1 MAARKKSS
9 TKSKRSYSTASTVS
23 NASKRKTVSKSK
35 SRKTSTRKTSA
46 GASKIKATTADKGP
60 DFINLKPAD
69 KKKLSSIQGRFNRLK
84 MALADLAMQEM
95 AQKQKA
101 ERDKGECLKGLQA
114 VKEEMI
120 ATSRTL
126 AESYGIDINGDEK
139 WSLDLETLRFY
150 KPE

>member
-1 MAARKKSS
+1 
-9 TKSKRSYSTASTVS
+9 
-23 NASKRKTVSKSK
+23 
-35 SRKTSTRKTSA
+35 
-46 GASKIKATTADKGP
+46 
-60 DFINLKPAD
+60 
-69 KKKLSSIQGRFNRLK
+69 
-84 MALADLAMQEM
+84 MQEM